1 MKLWG
6 RMGAPQAGW
15 ALSLRGWHR
24 WSPEG
29 CCLANPCPFHFLVNY
44 YLLGQNSIQGAGALM
59 SPHSFFQGHTGP
71 ARSST
76 QCPRAL
82 YFTGG
87 GGALQSPKN
96 QGVSTPVPCMEESSP
111 SPGEDPGVLP
121 PFRSC
126 THPDS
131 ISLEASIGCS
141 FSYTLPTLA
150 SKFSYRTWDSR
161 GHKISLVDHS
171 LTPGR
176 LKSYS
181 PWTTVE
187 KKTQRLNMAQKT
199 QKEQHLVD
207 FHGLR

>member
-1 MKLWG
+1 MKPR
-6 RMGAPQAGW
+6 RMLSCKS
-15 ALSLRGWHR
+15 LSLSLSGK
-24 WSPEG
+24 
-29 CCLANPCPFHFLVNY
+29 
-44 YLLGQNSIQGAGALM
+44 LLPAGAEFHPRSRCLNEPAQLFPR
-59 SPHSFFQGHTGP
+59 PHWPSKV
-71 ARSST
+71 
-76 QCPRAL
+76 L
-82 YFTGG
+82 
-87 GGALQSPKN
+87 
-96 QGVSTPVPCMEESSP
+96 TPVSKGSVFRWRWGCSTVPPEPRSQHTCALNGGVVP
-111 SPGEDPGVLP
+111 QPGEDPGVLP

-181 PWTTVE
+181 PWTTIE

>member
-71 ARSST
+71 ARSSP

-82 YFTGG
+82 CFAGG
-87 GGALQSPKN
+87 GGALQSPQN
-96 QGVSTPVPCMEESSP
+96 QGVSTPVPWMEESSP
-111 SPGEDPGVLP
+111 SLGRTQE
-121 PFRSC
+121 SC
-126 THPDS
+126 HHF
-131 ISLEASIGCS
+131 A
-141 FSYTLPTLA
+141 A
-150 SKFSYRTWDSR
+150 A
-161 GHKISLVDHS
+161 
-171 LTPGR
+171 LTPTPSLLRHLLGAVFPTHC
-176 LKSYS
+176 L
-181 PWTTVE
+181 PWHQNSLIGPGTPVDTKFPLLTTAWLQGDSSH
-187 KKTQRLNMAQKT
+187 TL
-199 QKEQHLVD
+199 
-207 FHGLR
+207 HGQQ